1 MIFKF
6 KYFIILLIINFLI
19 FLNFLKKKSNSCF
32 LIYHSIAD
40 EFDSDDLD
48 YISVKNF
55 SKQCK
60 FLSEFYKDKIK
71 SIKNLDKNQ
80 SIVITFDD
88 GYKSI
93 MTNVLPVIKK
103 YNIPIIIFLCPDLFD
118 KDGYLNQDDLNKLQ
132 KSGLV
137 DFGIHGYKHTY
148 YGNYNVEIFK
158 NDFEKS
164 IKWFKEKLNIK
175 FPKYFSFPYGSYNNE
190 IIEYLYKHELITH
203 IFISKFKTLS
213 LEKNNSSLIP
223 RVSIWDLDNI
233 KTFEQKINGQWDI
246 LSYLIKTN
254 EK

>member
-6 KYFIILLIINFLI
+6 KYFFVLIIINFFI

-32 LIYHSIAD
+32 LIYHSVAN
-40 EFDSDDLD
+40 EFDSNDLD
-48 YISVKNF
+48 YISIKNF

-60 FLSEFYKDKIK
+60 LLSERYKNKIK
-71 SIKNLDKNQ
+71 SIKNLDINQ

-88 GYKSI
+88 GYKTI
-93 MTNVLPVIKK
+93 MTNVFPIIKK
-103 YNIPIIIFLCPDLFD
+103 YNIPIIVFLCPELFD
-118 KDGYLNQDDLNKLQ
+118 KDGYLNQDDLIKLQ

-137 DFGIHGYKHTY
+137 DFGIHGYKHKY
-148 YGNYNVEIFK
+148 YGNYSVNIFK
-158 NDFEKS
+158 YDFEKS
-164 IKWFKEKLNIK
+164 IKWFNEKLNIK

-190 IIEYLYKHELITH
+190 ILDYLHKHELITH

-213 LEKNNSSLIP
+213 LKKNNVSLIP
-223 RVSIWDLDNI
+223 RVSIWNLDNI

>member
-1 MIFKF
+1 MSNLTIVMYHYVRPIKESKFPGIKGLELEGFKRQ
-6 KYFIILLIINFLI
+6 
-19 FLNFLKKKSNSCF
+19 
-32 LIYHSIAD
+32 
-40 EFDSDDLD
+40 LD
-48 YISVKNF
+48 YLSENF
-55 SKQCK
+55 SIVSTEEVVNATKYATP
-60 FLSEFYKDKIK
+60 LPKDACW
-71 SIKNLDKNQ
+71 L
-80 SIVITFDD
+80 TFDD

-93 MTNVLPVIKK
+93 ITNVLPIIKK
-103 YNIPIIIFLCPDLFD
+103 YNIPIIIFLCPDLFN

-148 YGNYNVEIFK
+148 YGNHSIKKFK

-164 IKWFKEKLNIK
+164 IKWFNDKLNIN

-190 IIEYLYKHELITH
+190 IIEYLYKHEMITH

-213 LEKNNSSLIP
+213 LKKNNSSLIP
-223 RVSIWDLDNI
+223 RVSIWNLDNI